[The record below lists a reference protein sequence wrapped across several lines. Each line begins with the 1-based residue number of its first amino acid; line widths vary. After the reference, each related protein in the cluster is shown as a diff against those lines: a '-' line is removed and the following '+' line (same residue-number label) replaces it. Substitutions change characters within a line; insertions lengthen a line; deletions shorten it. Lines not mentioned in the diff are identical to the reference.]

1 MQVKSDCAPGNASI
15 RRWSNWEKK
24 KKSAAF
30 QVIKER
36 KIMREQWSLQALEAT
51 QGRKELCW
59 ASCCDNL
66 ELVGNTVPCSPL
78 LLSSASFGAWL
89 PFIPSG
95 MCCLGGGCHPTS
107 CF

>member
-1 MQVKSDCAPGNASI
+1 MGEKEEECSSPGYQGQ
-15 RRWSNWEKK
+15 EDH
-24 KKSAAF
+24 
-30 QVIKER
+30 Q
-36 KIMREQWSLQALEAT
+36 REQWRLQALEAT
-51 QGRKELCW
+51 KGRKELCW

-66 ELVGNTVPCSPL
+66 ELVVNTVPCSPL